1 MHFIFGL
8 AGSKPRLDT
17 LEALADTIPTPRAL
31 ADQDRVRGFAE
42 LRHQAQSWA
51 GERRVCARLEAT
63 RVGSTFA
70 SWSPASR
77 LARPNRSTPARTVGG
92 GPAEDLIELHET
104 RLASNRTGCRSALAN
119 QVRLALHPCAMR
131 SRDWC

>member
-51 GERRVCARLEAT
+51 GERRVCAPGGNPGGLDIRFVVARFT
-63 RVGSTFA
+63 TGS
-70 SWSPASR
+70 
-77 LARPNRSTPARTVGG
+77 
-92 GPAEDLIELHET
+92 AE
-104 RLASNRTGCRSALAN
+104 
-119 QVRLALHPCAMR
+119 
-131 SRDWC
+131 